1 MTPSYRIKSL
11 QQTAEHWKQRAL
23 AAEAKLGESG
33 MRAFIDAVEGMAVS
47 VDVSTC
53 DADAG
58 HRYFGTVTEVS
69 ELDTAKNGY
78 ILLVQD
84 AEPNFTPP
92 APAAPH
98 HYACLTDNPR
108 GPDYWTQCHKDYPG
122 ATAFYAAPQPGFE
135 VELVATLTLK
145 DSQHEWDRIC
155 YVPDGEHDLYIL
167 KEIEK

>member
-23 AAEAKLGESG
+23 AAEEKLATS
-33 MRAFIDAVEGMAVS
+33 A
-47 VDVSTC
+47 T
-53 DADAG
+53 
-58 HRYFGTVTEVS
+58 
-69 ELDTAKNGY
+69 
-78 ILLVQD
+78 
-84 AEPNFTPP
+84 
-92 APAAPH
+92 PH

-122 ATAFYAAPQPGFE
+122 AVAFYAAPQPAFE
-135 VELVATLTLK
+135 VEHVATLTLK